1 MLQLFWTITLGFN
14 IEKLFPFQTWFDIEQ
29 ITINQMFISTEIS
42 FVWSTIHFI
51 CSFYFVYRYHNFFDD
66 VRILGVLISVSC
78 VGWYCGLKHF
88 TKFLFTKYLKGFA
101 FNFAKRINFVF
112 QYSVAQFIINIHDIF
127 AKIMCLK
134 V

>member
-1 MLQLFWTITLGFN
+1 MFRTEHTQIPGNPLVKDHW
-14 IEKLFPFQTWFDIEQ
+14 DI
-29 ITINQMFISTEIS
+29 I
-42 FVWSTIHFI
+42 
-51 CSFYFVYRYHNFFDD
+51 
-66 VRILGVLISVSC
+66 GVLISVSC

-88 TKFLFTKYLKGFA
+88 TMFLFTKYLKGFA